1 MTFSSTGQPA
11 TASLRRVRL
20 PACLGLL
27 FLAAVLAAA
36 PPSAAQEPRGSA
48 REAQAMV
55 ARAIALYDALGM
67 AKSLRRITL
76 EPEPDFRDRDLY
88 IFVIDL
94 TGTNAAS
101 AMNPRAVGAN
111 AFWARD
117 ADGKLFVQEM
127 IARASPQGAWVDYR
141 IPDPLTGDLAPK
153 SSWIVLHDNLIFGCG
168 IYLGEIGI

>member
-1 MTFSSTGQPA
+1 MFCLATGQPM
-11 TASLRRVRL
+11 TALVRSLGL
-20 PACLGLL
+20 PVCLGLL
-27 FLAAVLAAA
+27 ALALAVSAT
-36 PPSAAQEPRGSA
+36 PSIAQDERGSA

-55 ARAIALYDALGM
+55 ARAIALYDELGM

-76 EPEPDFRDRDLY
+76 GPEPEFRDRDLY
-88 IFVIDL
+88 LFVIDL

-101 AMNPRAVGAN
+101 AMNPRAVGTN

-127 IARASPQGAWVDYR
+127 IARASPQGVWVDYR
-141 IPDPLTGDLAPK
+141 IPDPLTGAVAPK
-153 SSWIVLHDNLIFGCG
+153 SSWIVLHDNLLFGCG